1 MFNFEKS
8 FNLSDNGQRQKH
20 IDEIAYI
27 CYVSVVLKVDSEV
40 VISFFNRANPFH
52 RVCLFCNFV
61 RNRIYV
67 IKIEMFKP
75 VFMAR

>member
-40 VISFFNRANPFH
+40 VISFLIEANPFS
-52 RVCLFCNFV
+52 RFFLFCISV